1 MFMSKTVTLRLNNSL
16 YEVFKKLAEEE
27 NRSISNFIET
37 ATIKYI
43 EEIENVDEFE
53 MNEIRNNK
61 SLNESIR
68 KGLKD
73 ASSKA
78 GRFSD

>member
-1 MFMSKTVTLRLNNSL
+1 MSKTVTLRLNNSL